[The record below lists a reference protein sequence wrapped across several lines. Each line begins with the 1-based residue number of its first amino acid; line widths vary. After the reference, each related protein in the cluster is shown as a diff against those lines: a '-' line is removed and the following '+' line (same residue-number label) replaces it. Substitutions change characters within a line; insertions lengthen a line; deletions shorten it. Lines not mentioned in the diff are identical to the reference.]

1 MTETQAMASSYDT
14 SDGSNRRRIVV
25 TGAAQGIGRGAVER
39 FLEEGDSV
47 LGVDLNAEKLAEIE
61 SLGADTLVAD
71 LADPEQRSEVIK
83 AAAGCGGLVNAAGII
98 LLKSLGD
105 VTVEDWRRLVQ
116 VNVESIFFLCQGIGP
131 TMPPDSAI
139 VNLSSASGKLTNT
152 TEAAVYAAT
161 KCMILSVTRSFAY
174 ELAHIPVRV
183 NAICPGIVDTPMQ
196 DRVLA
201 EVAPLRGL
209 TSQQLAEARTQVV
222 PLKRA
227 STPAEI
233 SGLIGF
239 LLGPDSAY
247 MTGQSINHT
256 GGLVM
261 W

>member
-1 MTETQAMASSYDT
+1 MSNNSGGTQ
-14 SDGSNRRRIVV
+14 RRIVV

-39 FLEEGDSV
+39 FLSEGDSV
-47 LGVDLNAEKLAEIE
+47 LAVDINAARLAEVE
-61 SLGADTLVAD
+61 PLGADTLVAD
-71 LADPEQRSEVIK
+71 LADPDQRATVVE
-83 AAAGCGGLVNAAGII
+83 AAAGCDGLVNAAGII
-98 LLKSLGD
+98 MLKALPD

-131 TMPPDSAI
+131 TMPPGGAI
-139 VNLSSASGKLTNT
+139 VNLSSSSGKLTNT
-152 TEAAVYAAT
+152 TEAAVYGAT

-196 DRVLA
+196 EKVLA
-201 EVAPLRGL
+201 EVAPLRGMTPEEL
-209 TSQQLAEARTQVV
+209 SEARTKVV
-222 PLKRA
+222 PLARG
-227 STPAEI
+227 STPEEI

-239 LLGPDSAY
+239 LLGSESAY

>member
-1 MTETQAMASSYDT
+1 M
-14 SDGSNRRRIVV
+14 SNGGDRQRRIVV

-39 FLEEGDSV
+39 FLAEGDSV
-47 LGVDLNAEKLAEIE
+47 LGVDVNGEKLAEIQP
-61 SLGADTLVAD
+61 LGAEALVAD
-71 LADPEQRSEVIK
+71 LADPDQRAAVVE
-83 AAAGCGGLVNAAGII
+83 AAAGCDGLVNAAGII
-98 LLKSLGD
+98 LLKALAD
-105 VTVEDWRRLVQ
+105 VTVPEWRRSVQ

-131 TMPPDSAI
+131 TMPQNSAI
-139 VNLSSASGKLTNT
+139 VNLSSSSGKLTNT
-152 TEAAVYAAT
+152 TEAGVYAAT

-201 EVAPLRGL
+201 EVAPLRGMTPDEL
-209 TSQQLAEARTQVV
+209 SEARTKVV
-222 PLKRA
+222 PLGRG
-227 STPAEI
+227 STPVEI
-233 SGLIGF
+233 SGLISF
-239 LLGPDSAY
+239 LLGPDSSY

>member
-1 MTETQAMASSYDT
+1 MSSNGGD
-14 SDGSNRRRIVV
+14 RQRRIVV

-39 FLEEGDSV
+39 FLGEGDSV
-47 LGVDLNAEKLAEIE
+47 LGVDLNGEKLAEIE
-61 SLGADTLVAD
+61 PLGADTLVAD
-71 LADPEQRSEVIK
+71 LADPAGRAAVAE
-83 AAAGCGGLVNAAGII
+83 AAAGCDGLVNAAGII
-98 LLKSLGD
+98 ILKKLQD
-105 VTVEDWRRLVQ
+105 VTLEDWRRIVQ

-131 TMPPDSAI
+131 TMPAGSAI
-139 VNLSSASGKLTNT
+139 VNLSSSSGKLTST
-152 TEAAVYAAT
+152 TEAGIYAAT

-196 DRVLA
+196 DKVLA
-201 EVAPLRGL
+201 EVAPLRGMTPEEL
-209 TSQQLAEARTQVV
+209 SEARTHAV
-222 PLKRA
+222 PLARG

-233 SGLIGF
+233 SGLVSF

>member
-1 MTETQAMASSYDT
+1 MMASDSE
-14 SDGSNRRRIVV
+14 RQRRIVV

-39 FLEEGDSV
+39 FLAEGDSV
-47 LGVDLNAEKLAEIE
+47 LGVDVNGEKLAEV
-61 SLGADTLVAD
+61 SPLGADTLVAD
-71 LADPEQRSEVIK
+71 LADPAGRAAVTE
-83 AAAGCGGLVNAAGII
+83 AAAGCDGLVNAAGII
-98 LLKSLGD
+98 ILKKLRD
-105 VTVEDWRRLVQ
+105 VTVEDWRRIVQ

-131 TMPPDSAI
+131 TMPAGGAV
-139 VNLSSASGKLTNT
+139 VNLSSSSGKLTST
-152 TEAAVYAAT
+152 TEAGIYAAT

-196 DRVLA
+196 DKVLA
-201 EVAPLRGL
+201 EVAPLRGVTPEEL
-209 TSQQLAEARTQVV
+209 SAARTQVV
-222 PLKRA
+222 PLGRG

-233 SGLIGF
+233 SGLISF